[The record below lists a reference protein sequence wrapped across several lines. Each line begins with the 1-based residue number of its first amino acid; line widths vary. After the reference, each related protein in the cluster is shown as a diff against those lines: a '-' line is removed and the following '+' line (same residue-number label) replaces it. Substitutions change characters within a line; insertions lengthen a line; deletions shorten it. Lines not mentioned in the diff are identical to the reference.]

1 MYTRTHTCASARATA
16 GYDKAAEL
24 KQGYIALG
32 AMLGSCALFSIF
44 AAWNMSGGNPCGG
57 GGQVEPSRGVAAA
70 PPRTNAP
77 AALALLHTRLAG
89 AAPPPQPLPT
99 NAAVAEPAAP
109 PAPAFATDPLEAPPP
124 YHPSMGVQYD
134 GVKTSA
140 L

>member
-1 MYTRTHTCASARATA
+1 MVIL
-16 GYDKAAEL
+16 AEEADRSSPRE
-24 KQGYIALG
+24 AL
-32 AMLGSCALFSIF
+32 
-44 AAWNMSGGNPCGG
+44 
-57 GGQVEPSRGVAAA
+57 RRH

-77 AALALLHTRLAG
+77 AALALLHARLAG
-89 AAPPPQPLPT
+89 ATPPPQPLPT